1 MPSRRVF
8 RPGMPPDQSIMKLL
22 LKPFQV
28 IYTLYALLLFIA
40 ILLCVFPLVV
50 LASLFGRVK
59 GGNFIYRLCRLWADI
74 MYPLV
79 GMWHTNIYDAPHDPG
94 HPCVFVFNHI
104 SYFDIPVI
112 MKAIRRQHFRVLG
125 KAEMASFPI
134 FGFVY
139 RNAVVM
145 VNRSSAEHR
154 ANSVRQLKSIIGKGI
169 SVVIAPEG
177 TFNTTSRPLKE
188 FYDGAFRVAIE
199 TQTPIRPLLF
209 LDAYDR
215 LHYRSIFSLKPGKTT
230 AVFLEEVPV
239 AGMTIQDLPALKDTV
254 YRLMEE
260 KLIAYKAGWIQ

>member
-1 MPSRRVF
+1 MNH
-8 RPGMPPDQSIMKLL
+8 L

-28 IYTLYALLLFIA
+28 LYTLYALLLFVA
-40 ILLCVFPLVV
+40 ILLLIFPLVV
-50 LASLFGRVK
+50 LASLFGRVT

-74 MYPLV
+74 MYPLL
-79 GMWHTNIYDAPHDPG
+79 GMWHTNIYDAPHNPG

-112 MKAIRRQHFRVLG
+112 MKSIRRQHFRVLG

-154 ANSVRQLKSIIGKGI
+154 AKSVQQLKSILSKGI
-169 SVVIAPEG
+169 SVLIAPEG
-177 TFNTTSRPLKE
+177 TFNTTGRPLKE

-199 TQTPIRPLLF
+199 TQTPIKPLLF
-209 LDAYDR
+209 MDAYNR
-215 LHYRSIFSLKPGKTT
+215 LHFRSIFSLTPGSTT
-230 AVFLEEVPV
+230 TVFLDEIAV
-239 AGMTIQDLPALKDTV
+239 AGMTLEDLPALKEQV

-260 KLIAYKAGWIQ
+260 KLITYKAGWIQ